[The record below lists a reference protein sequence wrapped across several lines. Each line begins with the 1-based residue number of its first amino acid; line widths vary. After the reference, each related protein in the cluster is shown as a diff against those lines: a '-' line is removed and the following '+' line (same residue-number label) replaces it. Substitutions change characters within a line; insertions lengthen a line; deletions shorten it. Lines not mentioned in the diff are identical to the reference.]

1 MPRSRQSR
9 LTTFIKEPKQEK
21 RTEAKP
27 NEELGQPKPSKEQR
41 ARITVPNLLIEDLAR
56 ELRVP
61 VTIAEPLVNWVLDYL
76 TRYWSVGFD
85 RLVFDLAATRNE
97 EVQFSL
103 EVMGIE
109 VKERKI
115 TDDGIAKLRS
125 VLLTIVKYLEK
136 AGFVEYV
143 RDYHTVNLVKG
154 GDDA

>member
-9 LTTFIKEPKQEK
+9 LTTFIKEPKQE
-21 RTEAKP
+21 RVETKP
-27 NEELGQPKPSKEQR
+27 NEELGRPKPSKEQR
-41 ARITVPNLLIEDLAR
+41 ARITVSNLLIEDLAR

-61 VTIAEPLVNWVLDYL
+61 VTIAEPLVDWVLDYL

-109 VKERKI
+109 VKERKV

-136 AGFVEYV
+136 AGVVQYV
-143 RDYHTVNLVKG
+143 RDYHTVNLAQG
-154 GDDA
+154 GA